1 VKVRSLTS
9 TDAATIA
16 AWRYPNEYATYDVVD
31 PSAIASDHWAVTE
44 GEELVGYCCFGAAAR
59 VAAAEQE
66 AGVLDVGYSLAP
78 DLVGRGF
85 GRPFVAAI
93 LQFALER
100 YEPERFR
107 LYILEWNERS
117 RKLAANHG
125 FATESILH
133 NDESRFLVM
142 ARHAGE
148 VAARITH

>member
-1 VKVRSLTS
+1 VNLRSLTS
-9 TDAATIA
+9 ADAATIA
-16 AWRYPNEYATYDVVD
+16 AWRYPDEYSTYDVVD
-31 PSAIASDHWAVTE
+31 PSTLARDHWAVAE
-44 GEELVGYCCFGAAAR
+44 GEELVGYSCFGAPAR
-59 VAAAEQE
+59 VAGAKRE

-85 GRPFVAAI
+85 GRRFVAAI

-117 RKLAANHG
+117 QKLAASHG
-125 FATESILH
+125 FAAESILQ

-142 ARHAGE
+142 VRQASPG
-148 VAARITH
+148 